1 MGSCCFS
8 FPPGQMKGWSEKKQ
22 TRNNELGPT
31 SPDTVLQGSQR
42 SRVVNRFWSHLVAFR
57 GLSSCPVWLGT
68 TDPKKGNQ
76 LSITGPCVSHFRDY
90 PWKNLNPGQAA
101 SLCHPEC
108 SRCQSWSKQG
118 IRPHVNSSPSQQ

>member
-22 TRNNELGPT
+22 TRNNQLRPT

-68 TDPKKGNQ
+68 TDPKKGISSQ
-76 LSITGPCVSHFRDY
+76 LPALGLLTLEIIHGKILIPGRLPPSVTQNVLVVS
-90 PWKNLNPGQAA
+90 LGA
-101 SLCHPEC
+101 SRELDLM
-108 SRCQSWSKQG
+108 
-118 IRPHVNSSPSQQ
+118 